1 MHVRRRHDDDHEQHD
16 VDHPDDH
23 DHDHDYH
30 RTVHH
35 HDDHDNGDD
44 DDSADHDDDGQYDDD
59 GQHDH
64 DDHLAGV
71 RSGPDVDQLQLQ
83 WHADPSE
90 QLHLV
95 HQRLQSR
102 RAWLQPGHR
111 SLRLPADPVHR
122 RWHAVHARRTERLC
136 HVLANRNARDYDV
149 QHSYQRVGDDAS
161 VVRPRG
167 Q

>member
-1 MHVRRRHDDDHEQHD
+1 QHDDRGVDHDDDGTDQHD
-16 VDHPDDH
+16 DRGVDHDDDGIDHHNDRAVHH
-23 DHDHDYH
+23 DDGADQHDH

-64 DDHLAGV
+64 DNHLAGV
-71 RSGPDVDQLQLQ
+71 RSDPDVDQLQLQ

-95 HQRLQSR
+95 HQPLQSR

-111 SLRLPADPVHR
+111 SLR
-122 RWHAVHARRTERLC
+122 
-136 HVLANRNARDYDV
+136 
-149 QHSYQRVGDDAS
+149 
-161 VVRPRG
+161 
-167 Q
+167 